1 LTLPGAGG
9 RGGTIFTITKHG
21 NLDARNGQ
29 WALRQS
35 GIKMPGLLKEHSPA
49 RYQLPWKTHD
59 KTQKTLK
66 TLDLGVSLLGYHL
79 AKKQKQNL
87 RIRAARIPAGTTSRS
102 FRKSDF
108 NNLRFMIRDIC
119 AQELHV

>member
-1 LTLPGAGG
+1 MGLAPIGHQNARPLKGTLPCPIP
-9 RGGTIFTITKHG
+9 TPMENT
-21 NLDARNGQ
+21 
-29 WALRQS
+29 RQNS
-35 GIKMPGLLKEHSPA
+35 KNS
-49 RYQLPWKTHD
+49 
-59 KTQKTLK
+59 KTLK